1 MPNINKH
8 KNPFAKFLYIL
19 WGTGIL
25 LLAYLCLPFFEK
37 GSSMYLGDLFSNK
50 INIKAAQSNHAEQSK
65 QNTDN
70 EALFFVTINKKQF
83 LTKFVTYISDD
94 ELSDKNRKDSLPES
108 EEKNYIQIGRNKK
121 QKKSTPKDFSIK
133 AAPKI

>member
-1 MPNINKH
+1 
-8 KNPFAKFLYIL
+8 
-19 WGTGIL
+19 
-25 LLAYLCLPFFEK
+25 
-37 GSSMYLGDLFSNK
+37 MYLGDLFSNK

-108 EEKNYIQIGRNKK
+108 E
-121 QKKSTPKDFSIK
+121 
-133 AAPKI
+133 

>member
-25 LLAYLCLPFFEK
+25 LLAYLCIPFFEK
-37 GSSMYLGDLFSNK
+37 ESGLYLGDLIANKNVTKPLRSNRT
-50 INIKAAQSNHAEQSK
+50 EGPK

>member
-1 MPNINKH
+1 
-8 KNPFAKFLYIL
+8 
-19 WGTGIL
+19 
-25 LLAYLCLPFFEK
+25 
-37 GSSMYLGDLFSNK
+37 MYLGNLFSDK
-50 INIKAAQSNHAEQSK
+50 INSKTVRSNQAKETK

-83 LTKFVTYISDD
+83 LTKFVTYVSDD
-94 ELSDKNRKDSLPES
+94 ELSDKNMKDSSREPE
-108 EEKNYIQIGRNKK
+108 ERNYIQIERNRK